1 MYTQQL
7 LERDGAGEEKLR
19 MCVHDHLCV
28 CVSVCVRVCVLS
40 YVYKSRCISLC
51 VSDLY
56 TTCRHWCVCVGDRE
70 RWRERECT
78 QMKKS
83 FTG

>member
-28 CVSVCVRVCVLS
+28 CVSVCVRV
-40 YVYKSRCISLC
+40 YLC
-51 VSDLY
+51 V
-56 TTCRHWCVCVGDRE
+56 RE
-70 RWRERECT
+70 VLVYCC
-78 QMKKS
+78 S
-83 FTG
+83 NADS